1 VEGNDRRRFYAVLHL
16 GGIRSPLDPMRGG
29 YRGGTSSAGGHFL
42 SDCSERQNDPKFW
55 RDRAEEVRTIAD
67 GMSDGT
73 AKATLLDIAE
83 KYDVLARLAAERAA
97 RMPKSS

>member
-1 VEGNDRRRFYAVLHL
+1 
-16 GGIRSPLDPMRGG
+16 
-29 YRGGTSSAGGHFL
+29 
-42 SDCSERQNDPKFW
+42 
-55 RDRAEEVRTIAD
+55 
-67 GMSDGT
+67 MSDGT